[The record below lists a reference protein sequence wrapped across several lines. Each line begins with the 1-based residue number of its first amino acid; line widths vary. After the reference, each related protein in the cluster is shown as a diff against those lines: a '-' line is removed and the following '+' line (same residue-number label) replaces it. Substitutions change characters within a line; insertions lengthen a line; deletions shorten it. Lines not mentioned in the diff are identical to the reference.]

1 MKRFTGLAVAAIGA
15 AGFLA
20 SAWTV
25 AAGPR
30 ELSYAAED
38 AAYQAVMQMAT
49 DGRVNV
55 KRIAFVKLMK
65 GSADIPEYAEIA
77 TVFENGLVQAPT
89 EFQFMTHQDHRGEW
103 TEIDRFF
110 DAATDFGD
118 YDAKTLPRVGVFK
131 MVDAFI
137 IGQVLGGE
145 SAGNKASVRISL
157 RLIRIDTAERLWAG
171 TVEGVYDDPGPEYQ
185 IVTHTARMAIDKAV
199 AKAVKDPNLSAL
211 SGYQVLV
218 LPFEGPLGRALTQT
232 FMRGLVAKDPS
243 IRVLDLPNGSASDR
257 MIGRF
262 LRERTGT
269 NRQVSNSLLKR
280 ITTDIGGARDKPGD
294 KIAVLKGAVTML
306 EVTPVTVVDPVG
318 ACLSEVTASL
328 TPVKVNPVR
337 VKIGFEAKF
346 LDINSSFA
354 TVASVS
360 GIDDFVKNP
369 GNDLWDQ
376 LLALSTFRNI
386 VIAIGVLI
394 AVVVLGKIFKQM
406 VRVR

>member
-1 MKRFTGLAVAAIGA
+1 MKRFTGLAVAALGA

-20 SAWTV
+20 SALTV

-38 AAYQAVMQMAT
+38 AAYQAVMQMAA
-49 DGRVNV
+49 DSRVNV
-55 KRIAFVKLMK
+55 KKIAFVKLMR
-65 GSADIPEYAEIA
+65 GSDTIPAASEMA

-89 EFQFMTHQDHRGEW
+89 EFQFLTHQDHAGEW

-118 YDAKTLPRVGVFK
+118 YDPKTLPRVGAFK
-131 MVDAFI
+131 MADAFI
-137 IGQVLGGE
+137 IGQLLGAQDSNG
-145 SAGNKASVRISL
+145 KASVRVSL

-171 TVEGVYDDPGPEYQ
+171 TVEGIFDDPGPDFQ
-185 IVTHTARMAIDKAV
+185 MVNHTARMAIDKAV
-199 AKAVKDPNLSAL
+199 EKALASPTLAGL

-218 LPFEGPLGRALTQT
+218 LPFDGPLGRAMTQT
-232 FMRGLVAKDPS
+232 FLRGIVAKDSS

-280 ITTDIGGARDKPGD
+280 ITTDIGAARDKPSD
-294 KIAVLKGAVTML
+294 KIVVLKGAVSTL
-306 EVTPVTVVDPVG
+306 EVSPVTVVDPMG
-318 ACLSEVTASL
+318 ACLSEMTASFS
-328 TPVKVNPVR
+328 PAKVNPVR

-346 LDINSSFA
+346 LDINSNFA

-360 GIDDFVKNP
+360 GFGEFVKVVSS
-369 GNDLWDQ
+369 DVLDQ
-376 LLALSTFRNI
+376 LLALATLRNI
-386 VIAIGVLI
+386 ALVIGVL
-394 AVVVLGKIFKQM
+394 M
-406 VRVR
+406 VCWLVSRLMFRVR